1 MIAFIGRGYGA
12 TTSTWLDEYDS
23 DTATYA
29 ISGNDGPWWWYENP
43 SKHANNCPFLA
54 VDMPWLF
61 DFDEPWKSPN
71 HYPAAPINLKPS
83 KQVPRITNHIIK
95 QPGPMRRGNR
105 I

>member
-1 MIAFIGRGYGA
+1 MAYISSGYGS
-12 TTSTWLDEYDS
+12 TTTTWLDEYSS
-23 DTATYA
+23 DTAAT
-29 ISGNDGPWWWYENP
+29 SGNDGPWWWYENP

-61 DFDEPWKSPN
+61 DFAEPWKSPN
-71 HYPAAPINLKPS
+71 HYLDAPTTIKPIKS
-83 KQVPRITNHIIK
+83 APRITNHIIK